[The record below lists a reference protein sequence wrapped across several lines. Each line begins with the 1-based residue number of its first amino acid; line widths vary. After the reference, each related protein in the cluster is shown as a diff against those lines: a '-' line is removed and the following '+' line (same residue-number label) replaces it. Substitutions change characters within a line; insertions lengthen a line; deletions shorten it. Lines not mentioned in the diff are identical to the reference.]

1 MARKKDR
8 SELEHLR
15 GENRELTKTIRK
27 LKRQIHQFEKSRHI
41 YHEVISDYEELI
53 VNEQQ
58 ENIAVEKSS
67 KLKKCEKCY
76 SGTMNE
82 FEIMDKV
89 IGTCNSCGFR
99 KRLK

>member
-53 VNEQQ
+53 VQEQQ
-58 ENIAVEKSS
+58 EEIVVEKKS
-67 KLKKCEKCY
+67 KMKKCEKCH
-76 SGTMNE
+76 SGVMEE
-82 FEIMDKV
+82 FEIMGKT
-89 IGTCNSCGFR
+89 IGTCNSCGAR
-99 KRLK
+99 KRIK